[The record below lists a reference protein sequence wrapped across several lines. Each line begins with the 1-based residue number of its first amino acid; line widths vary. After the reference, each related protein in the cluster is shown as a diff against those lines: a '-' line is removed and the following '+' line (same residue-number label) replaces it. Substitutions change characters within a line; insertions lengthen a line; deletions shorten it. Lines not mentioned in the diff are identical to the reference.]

1 MSRKKSKSVPRSSL
15 REKLQRAGREKESIP
30 DYPADCGRL
39 QWENI
44 PKQWLRPLHEH
55 LFEKTVAATLAVI
68 FFGLFSL
75 LDFPLT
81 NRITDTARYLTV
93 HQADPRQLLEQVQPV
108 VKAVRDFDPRRRQDG
123 VSEVPAA
130 ETMAAPVSGVLV
142 RPYGMGFDAAGAGP
156 EMNYGIDV
164 AAAAGTPVLAALSGT
179 VTLVREH
186 PVYGLTVYLEH
197 TGGLKTIY
205 SRLDGAEVAAGDW
218 VRQGERLAVIAKQ
231 QAGRDTLH
239 FQVWRDGRPVDPQQL
254 IVSLE

>member
-1 MSRKKSKSVPRSSL
+1 MNRKKGKSVPRFSL
-15 REKLQRAGREKESIP
+15 RERLERAGRERAPVS
-30 DYPADCGRL
+30 DQAADCRRL
-39 QWENI
+39 QWESI
-44 PKQWLRPLHEH
+44 PGQWLRPLHEH

-93 HQADPRQLLEQVQPV
+93 HQTDPRGLLEQAEPV
-108 VKAVRDFDPRRRQDG
+108 VKAFREFDRQRRPEAAG
-123 VSEVPAA
+123 EAPVP

-142 RPYGMGFDAAGAGP
+142 KPYGAEFAVSGETP

-164 AAAAGTPVLAALSGT
+164 AAPAGSPVYAALSGT

-186 PVYGLTVYLEH
+186 PDFGLTIYLEH
-197 TGGLKTIY
+197 AGGLKTIY
-205 SRLDGAEVAAGDW
+205 SRLEGAEVAAGDS
-218 VRQGERLAVIAKQ
+218 VRRGERLAVIAKQ
-231 QAGRDTLH
+231 QAGQETLH
-239 FQVWRDGRPVDPQQL
+239 FQVWQDGRPVDPQQF